1 MIGKLSGKVDY
12 RGKDY
17 VLIDVN
23 GVGYAVYCSDRTLAL
38 LPVTGEPVSLYT
50 DLLVKEDILQL
61 FGFTTLIEKEWHRL
75 LMTVQGVGAKASMTI
90 LGTIGPEGVTRAIS
104 ISDWNAIKAAKGIGP
119 KTAQRVVIEL
129 KDKVPAV
136 MSLGEFEVLDLNE
149 SSVRDGSSTINQR
162 NELSSSGIQAEALSA
177 LINLGYSHGDAAQAV
192 AKAVEKSELLETP
205 AVIKLALKL
214 LAVAN

>member
-1 MIGKLSGKVDY
+1 M
-12 RGKDY
+12 
-17 VLIDVN
+17 
-23 GVGYAVYCSDRTLAL
+23 
-38 LPVTGEPVSLYT
+38 
-50 DLLVKEDILQL
+50 QL

-149 SSVRDGSSTINQR
+149 SSLRDGSSTINQR

>member
-1 MIGKLSGKVDY
+1 M
-12 RGKDY
+12 
-17 VLIDVN
+17 
-23 GVGYAVYCSDRTLAL
+23 
-38 LPVTGEPVSLYT
+38 SLYT

-75 LMTVQGVGAKASMTI
+75 LMTVQGVGAKASMVI
-90 LGTIGPEGVTRAIS
+90 LGTLGQEGVTRAIS
-104 ISDWNAIKAAKGIGP
+104 IGDWNAIKAAKGIGP

-129 KDKVPAV
+129 KDKVPTV

-149 SSVRDGSSTINQR
+149 SSLKDGSSTVNR
-162 NELSSSGIQAEALSA
+162 TSELSSSGVQAEALSA

-205 AVIKLALKL
+205 AIIKLALKL
-214 LAVAN
+214 LAITH

>member
-1 MIGKLSGKVDY
+1 M
-12 RGKDY
+12 
-17 VLIDVN
+17 
-23 GVGYAVYCSDRTLAL
+23 
-38 LPVTGEPVSLYT
+38 
-50 DLLVKEDILQL
+50 
-61 FGFTTLIEKEWHRL
+61 
-75 LMTVQGVGAKASMTI
+75 
-90 LGTIGPEGVTRAIS
+90 
-104 ISDWNAIKAAKGIGP
+104 
-119 KTAQRVVIEL
+119 IEL

-149 SSVRDGSSTINQR
+149 SSLRDGSSTINQR

-205 AVIKLALKL
+205 AVIKSALKL